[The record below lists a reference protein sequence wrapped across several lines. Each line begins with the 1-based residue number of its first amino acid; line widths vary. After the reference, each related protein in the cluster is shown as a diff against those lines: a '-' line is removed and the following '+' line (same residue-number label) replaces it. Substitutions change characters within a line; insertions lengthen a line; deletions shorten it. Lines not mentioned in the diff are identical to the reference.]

1 MAKDDYQVIVFR
13 ILKYLYQQLK
23 KGKPVDAE
31 MLRHD
36 SKTCKVNEI
45 YWRYII
51 TSMQEEGL
59 IRGLEIGKDQAD
71 AEPLVGQLG
80 NVQITPKGI
89 EMLSDSGM
97 AEKVDNLLKG
107 ILSIG

>member
-13 ILKYLYQQLK
+13 ILKYLYNQLK
-23 KGKPVDAE
+23 NGLPVEAE
-31 MLRHD
+31 MLGHD
-36 SKTCKVNEI
+36 SKNCNINEP

-59 IRGLEIGKDQAD
+59 IRGLKTEADQAD
-71 AEPLVGQLG
+71 YEHLE

-89 EMLSDSGM
+89 EMLSDNGT
-97 AEKVDNLLKG
+97 AKKVDDLIKG
-107 ILSIG
+107 ILNVG

>member
-1 MAKDDYQVIVFR
+1 MAKDDYQVVVFR
-13 ILKYLYQQLK
+13 ILKYLYLQLK
-23 KGKPVDAE
+23 KGLPVDAE

-36 SKTCKVNEI
+36 SKTCKINET

-51 TSMQEEGL
+51 TSMQDEGL
-59 IRGLEIGKDQAD
+59 IKGLNTEADQVD
-71 AEPLVGQLG
+71 GEGLVGQLG
-80 NVQITPKGI
+80 NLQITPKGI
-89 EMLSDSGM
+89 EMLSDSRI

>member
-13 ILKYLYQQLK
+13 ILKYLYNQLK
-23 KGKPVDAE
+23 NGLPVEAE
-31 MLRHD
+31 MLGHD
-36 SKTCKVNEI
+36 SKTCNINEP

-59 IRGLEIGKDQAD
+59 IRGLKTEADQAD
-71 AEPLVGQLG
+71 CEHLE

-89 EMLSDSGM
+89 EMLSDNGT
-97 AEKVDNLLKG
+97 AKKVDDLIKG
-107 ILSIG
+107 ILNVG

>member
-23 KGKPVDAE
+23 KGEPVDAE

-71 AEPLVGQLG
+71 AEPLVDQLG

-89 EMLSDSGM
+89 EMLSDSRI

>member
-23 KGKPVDAE
+23 KGETVEAE
-31 MLRHD
+31 MLGHD
-36 SKTCKVNEI
+36 SKNCKVNET
-45 YWRYII
+45 YWQYII

-59 IRGLEIGKDQAD
+59 IRGLKTGEDQAD
-71 AEPLVGQLG
+71 FEQLEGQLG
-80 NVQITPKGI
+80 NIQITPKGI
-89 EMLSDSGM
+89 DMLSDSGV

>member
-23 KGKPVDAE
+23 KGLPVEAE
-31 MLRHD
+31 MLGPE
-36 SKTCKVNEI
+36 SKTCKINEP

-59 IRGLEIGKDQAD
+59 IRGLKMGEDP
-71 AEPLVGQLG
+71 AEGVPLEEHLG
-80 NVQITPKGI
+80 NLQITPKGI
-89 EMLSDSGM
+89 ELLSDSGM

-107 ILSIG
+107 ILNIG